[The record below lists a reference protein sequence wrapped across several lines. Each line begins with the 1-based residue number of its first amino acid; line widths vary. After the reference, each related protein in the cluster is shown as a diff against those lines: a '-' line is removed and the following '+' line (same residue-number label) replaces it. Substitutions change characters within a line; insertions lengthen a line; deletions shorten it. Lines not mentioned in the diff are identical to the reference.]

1 MKSIQK
7 VTTQGFMTLL
17 ILMLSLSYGT
27 LAYAEKS
34 GCWAEFYE
42 DAQFKGKSFRLQG
55 SAYKKNLVNEN
66 GENWDK
72 RIESILI
79 GPKATVTVY
88 ENKNLKLTLKEMAKH
103 PVLMKSLGITKQDIL
118 EDSEIILHPGS
129 KVHSFG
135 EYNFYHKI
143 RSLKIEC
150 K

>member
-1 MKSIQK
+1 MKHFRLIFRSYKTI
-7 VTTQGFMTLL
+7 L
-17 ILMLSLSYGT
+17 ILMLLFGFGSNVH
-27 LAYAEKS
+27 AKS
-34 GCWAEFYE
+34 DGCWADFFE
-42 DAQFKGKSFRLQG
+42 DSQFKGEHFKLNG
-55 SAYKKNLVNEN
+55 PIKKKDLVKVN

-79 GPKATVTVY
+79 GPKATVTVF
-88 ENKNLKLTLKEMAKH
+88 ENKNFKLTLTEMANH

-118 EDSEIILHPGS
+118 EESEIILHPNS